1 MNKKTLQLLLDNIIE
16 SEVDFGEI
24 FYENTLVK
32 TYEVIDSKLDTINSR
47 ITHGV
52 GIRLAHNNDIV
63 YGYTN
68 DLKKKSLY
76 ELVSRIKNNFSNNRL
91 IKEVNL
97 ERLKISRDKSV
108 IKHNDMDDNKKKEYL
123 LNIDKLARSID
134 SRIVQVDTVF
144 YESDS
149 EVIIANTNN
158 TYVKE
163 NRPLTRLNITVIA
176 KDDKKQTKSSKSYGI
191 SGGYELLDEIDIKKE
206 VENLATSAIKKLS
219 AKPCPSGEM
228 PVIIGPGFGAVIFH
242 EACGHSME
250 ATTVSYNTSIL
261 SGKLNEKI
269 ASSKVSIIDDGTLKS
284 KWGTTVYDDEGNKT
298 RKNVLIKNGVLKG
311 YLIDYLN
318 NRKMNME
325 ITGSGRRESYKY
337 APTSRMNNTYLVKGH
352 DKIEDMIKSV
362 KYGIYAVNMG
372 GGSVDPVTGD
382 FNFAVNEAYLI
393 ENGKITDMVL
403 GGSLIGNTLDI
414 LNNVSMVS
422 DDLSFDTG
430 FCGSVSGNVPVT
442 IGEPTILV
450 SKILVGGN

>member
-68 DLKKKSLY
+68 DLKKKSLN

>member
-68 DLKKKSLY
+68 DLKKKNLN

-97 ERLKISRDKSV
+97 ERLKISRDKSI

-176 KDDKKQTKSSKSYGI
+176 KDDKRQTKSSKSYGI

-206 VENLATSAIKKLS
+206 VVNLATSAIKKLS

>member
-163 NRPLTRLNITVIA
+163 NRPLTRLNITIIA
-176 KDDKKQTKSSKSYGI
+176 KDDKRQTKSSKSYGI

>member
-176 KDDKKQTKSSKSYGI
+176 KDDKRQTKSSKSYGI

-206 VENLATSAIKKLS
+206 VENLAISAIKKLS

>member
-76 ELVSRIKNNFSNNRL
+76 ELVNRIKNNFSNNRL

>member
-97 ERLKISRDKSV
+97 ERLKISRDKSI

-163 NRPLTRLNITVIA
+163 NRPLTRLNITIIA
-176 KDDKKQTKSSKSYGI
+176 KDDKRQTKSSKSYGI

-206 VENLATSAIKKLS
+206 VVNLATSAIKKLS

>member
-176 KDDKKQTKSSKSYGI
+176 KDDKRQTKSSKSYGI

-206 VENLATSAIKKLS
+206 VVNLATSAIKKLS

>member
-97 ERLKISRDKSV
+97 ERLKISRDKSI

-149 EVIIANTNN
+149 EVIIANTSN

-163 NRPLTRLNITVIA
+163 NRPLTRLNITIIA
-176 KDDKKQTKSSKSYGI
+176 KDDKRQTKSSKSYGI

-206 VENLATSAIKKLS
+206 VVNLATSAIKKLS

>member
-52 GIRLAHNNDIV
+52 GIRLAHNNDII

-97 ERLKISRDKSV
+97 ERLKISKDKSV

-163 NRPLTRLNITVIA
+163 NRPLTRLNITIIA
-176 KDDKKQTKSSKSYGI
+176 KDDKRQTKSSKSYGI

-318 NRKMNME
+318 NRKMNMA

-393 ENGKITDMVL
+393 ENGKITDMIL

>member
-163 NRPLTRLNITVIA
+163 NRPLTRLNITIIA
-176 KDDKKQTKSSKSYGI
+176 KDDKRQTKSSKSYGI

-206 VENLATSAIKKLS
+206 VENLAISAIKKLS

>member
-32 TYEVIDSKLDTINSR
+32 TYELIDSKLDTINSR

-176 KDDKKQTKSSKSYGI
+176 KDDKRQTKSSKSYGI

-206 VENLATSAIKKLS
+206 VVNLATSAIKKLS

>member
-97 ERLKISRDKSV
+97 ERLKISRDKSA

-176 KDDKKQTKSSKSYGI
+176 KDDKRQTKSSKSYGI

-284 KWGTTVYDDEGNKT
+284 KWGTIVYDDEGNKT

-318 NRKMNME
+318 NRKMNMA

>member
-32 TYEVIDSKLDTINSR
+32 TYELIDSKLDTINSR

-68 DLKKKSLY
+68 DLKKKNLN

-97 ERLKISRDKSV
+97 GRLKISKDKSI

-123 LNIDKLARSID
+123 LNIDKLARSVD
-134 SRIVQVDTVF
+134 PRIVQVDTVF

-158 TYVKE
+158 TYIKE
-163 NRPLTRLNITVIA
+163 NRPLTRLNITIIA

-191 SGGYELLDEIDIKKE
+191 SGGYELLNEIDVKKE
-206 VENLATSAIKKLS
+206 VVNLATSAIKKLS

-269 ASSKVSIIDDGTLKS
+269 ASSKVSIIDDGTLKA

-352 DKIEDMIKSV
+352 DKIDDMIKSV

>member
-32 TYEVIDSKLDTINSR
+32 TYELIDSKLDTINSR

-163 NRPLTRLNITVIA
+163 NRPLTRLNITIIA
-176 KDDKKQTKSSKSYGI
+176 KDDKRQTKSSKSYGI

-206 VENLATSAIKKLS
+206 VENLAISAIKKLS

>member
-206 VENLATSAIKKLS
+206 VENLAISAIKKLS

>member
-68 DLKKKSLY
+68 DLKKKSLN

-108 IKHNDMDDNKKKEYL
+108 IKHNDMDDKKKKEYL

-163 NRPLTRLNITVIA
+163 NRPLTRLNITIIA
-176 KDDKKQTKSSKSYGI
+176 KDDKRQTKSSKSYGI

-206 VENLATSAIKKLS
+206 VENLAISAIKKLS

-269 ASSKVSIIDDGTLKS
+269 ASSKVSIIDDGTLKA

>member
-123 LNIDKLARSID
+123 LNIDKLARSVD
-134 SRIVQVDTVF
+134 PRIVQVDTVF

-163 NRPLTRLNITVIA
+163 NRPLTRLNITIIA
-176 KDDKKQTKSSKSYGI
+176 KDDKRQTKSSKSYGI

-206 VENLATSAIKKLS
+206 VVNLATSAIKKLS

-269 ASSKVSIIDDGTLKS
+269 ASSKVSIIDDGTLKA

-298 RKNVLIKNGVLKG
+298 RKTVLIKNGVLKG

>member
-163 NRPLTRLNITVIA
+163 NRPLTRLNITIIA
-176 KDDKKQTKSSKSYGI
+176 KDDKRQTKSSKSYGI

-269 ASSKVSIIDDGTLKS
+269 ASSKVSIIDDGTLKA

-318 NRKMNME
+318 NRKMNMA

>member
-97 ERLKISRDKSV
+97 ERLKISRDKSI

-163 NRPLTRLNITVIA
+163 NRPLTRLNITIIA
-176 KDDKKQTKSSKSYGI
+176 KDDKRQTKSSKSYGI

>member
-97 ERLKISRDKSV
+97 ERLKISRDKSI

-163 NRPLTRLNITVIA
+163 NRPLTRLNITIIA
-176 KDDKKQTKSSKSYGI
+176 KDDKRQTKSSKSYGI

-206 VENLATSAIKKLS
+206 VENLAISAIKKLS

>member
-47 ITHGV
+47 IIHGV

-163 NRPLTRLNITVIA
+163 NRPLTRLNITIIA
-176 KDDKKQTKSSKSYGI
+176 KDDKRQTKSSKSYGI

-206 VENLATSAIKKLS
+206 VVNLATSAIKKLS

-269 ASSKVSIIDDGTLKS
+269 ASSKVSIIDDGTLKA

>member
-91 IKEVNL
+91 IKKVNL

-176 KDDKKQTKSSKSYGI
+176 KDDKRQTKSSKSYGI

-318 NRKMNME
+318 NRKMNMA

>member
-32 TYEVIDSKLDTINSR
+32 TYELIDSKLDTINSR

-68 DLKKKSLY
+68 DLKKKSLN

-97 ERLKISRDKSV
+97 ERLKISKDKSI

-123 LNIDKLARSID
+123 LNIDKLARSVD
-134 SRIVQVDTVF
+134 PRIVQVDTVF

-163 NRPLTRLNITVIA
+163 NRPLTRLNITIIA
-176 KDDKKQTKSSKSYGI
+176 KDDKRQTKSSKSYGI

-206 VENLATSAIKKLS
+206 VVNLATSAIKKLS

-269 ASSKVSIIDDGTLKS
+269 ASSKVSIIDDGTLKT

>member
-163 NRPLTRLNITVIA
+163 NRPLTRLNITIIA
-176 KDDKKQTKSSKSYGI
+176 KDDKRQTKSSKSYGI

-206 VENLATSAIKKLS
+206 VVNLATSAIKKLS

>member
-91 IKEVNL
+91 IKKVNL

-176 KDDKKQTKSSKSYGI
+176 KDDKRQTKSSKSYGI

-206 VENLATSAIKKLS
+206 VENLAISAIKKLS

>member
-76 ELVSRIKNNFSNNRL
+76 ELVSRTKNNFSNNRL

-163 NRPLTRLNITVIA
+163 NRPLTRLNITIIA
-176 KDDKKQTKSSKSYGI
+176 KDDKRQTKSSKSYGI

-206 VENLATSAIKKLS
+206 VENLAISAIKKLS

>member
-97 ERLKISRDKSV
+97 ERLKISRDKSA

-176 KDDKKQTKSSKSYGI
+176 KDDKRQTKSSKSYGI

-284 KWGTTVYDDEGNKT
+284 KWGTIVYDDEGNKT

>member
-97 ERLKISRDKSV
+97 ERLKISRDKSI

-163 NRPLTRLNITVIA
+163 NRPLTRLNITIIA
-176 KDDKKQTKSSKSYGI
+176 KDDKRQTKSSKSYGI

-206 VENLATSAIKKLS
+206 VENLAISAIKKLS

-269 ASSKVSIIDDGTLKS
+269 ASSKVSIIDDGTLKT

>member
-68 DLKKKSLY
+68 DLKKKNLN

-176 KDDKKQTKSSKSYGI
+176 KDDKRQTKSSKSYGI

-206 VENLATSAIKKLS
+206 VVNLATSAIKKLS

>member
-97 ERLKISRDKSV
+97 GRLKISKDKSV

-163 NRPLTRLNITVIA
+163 NRPLTRLNITIIA
-176 KDDKKQTKSSKSYGI
+176 KDDKRQTKSSKSYGI

-269 ASSKVSIIDDGTLKS
+269 ASSKVSIIDDGTLKA

-318 NRKMNME
+318 NRKMNMA

>member
-47 ITHGV
+47 IIHGV

-163 NRPLTRLNITVIA
+163 NRPLTRLNITIIA
-176 KDDKKQTKSSKSYGI
+176 KDDKRQTKSSKSYGI

-206 VENLATSAIKKLS
+206 VVNLATSAIKKLS

>member
-97 ERLKISRDKSV
+97 ERLKISKDKSV

-163 NRPLTRLNITVIA
+163 NRPLTRLNITIIA
-176 KDDKKQTKSSKSYGI
+176 KDDKRQTKSSKSYGI

-206 VENLATSAIKKLS
+206 VVNLATSAIKKLS

>member
-176 KDDKKQTKSSKSYGI
+176 KDDKRQTKSSKSYGI

-422 DDLSFDTG
+422 DDLSFDTV

>member
-97 ERLKISRDKSV
+97 ERLKISKDKSI

-176 KDDKKQTKSSKSYGI
+176 KDDKRQTKSSKSYGI

-206 VENLATSAIKKLS
+206 VENLAISSIKKLS

>member
-163 NRPLTRLNITVIA
+163 NRPLTRLNITIIA
-176 KDDKKQTKSSKSYGI
+176 KDDKRQTKSSKSYGI

-206 VENLATSAIKKLS
+206 VENLAISTIKKLS